1 MDTGSFFLT
10 AKELFKILLDW
21 SPLILLLGSGLVM
34 LLFMRTK
41 EKFKK
46 YSPLLLSFLIGISL
60 GCLKGSDWLT
70 HDKKITRGKETHQAG
85 YKFIS
90 PLLEC
95 EVTQEMETTKELTPF
110 KYKLEEVVNEK
121 IRSKKASHISV
132 YFRDMNNGPWFGINE
147 KEEFSPASLLK
158 VPIMIAYFKMAETYP
173 QVLKKVIKYEG
184 GGKDLN
190 TLEYVKPLK
199 AIEIGNSYTIDDLIF
214 RIIAYSDNN
223 ANALLLKNIDVN
235 IYYQVYMDLGIEIPG
250 IRKSE
255 DFMPVKLYAS
265 FFRILYNASYLNREM
280 SEKALDYLSAA
291 DFTLGL
297 VAGVPS
303 NIVVA
308 QKFGERRITDGRYRN
323 VKELHDCG
331 IVYYPGRP
339 YLLCVMTRGDKFE
352 LLYTVIKDISY
363 HIYREVNRQYSEQK
377 RS

>member
-1 MDTGSFFLT
+1 MDKGSFFLT
-10 AKELFKILLDW
+10 AKEILNILMDW
-21 SPLILLLGSGLVM
+21 SPFILVLGIGLVM

-41 EKFKK
+41 EKFRK

-70 HDKKITRGKETHQAG
+70 YDKKLSRGKEIHQPG

-95 EVTQEMETTKELTPF
+95 EVTQDMEELKPF
-110 KYKLEEVVNEK
+110 KHKIEAVIDEK

-132 YFRDMNNGPWFGINE
+132 YFRDLNNGPWFGINE
-147 KEEFSPASLLK
+147 NEEFSPASLLK
-158 VPIMIAYFKMAETYP
+158 VPIMMAYLKMAETYP
-173 QVLKKVIKYEG
+173 QILKKVIKYEG
-184 GGKDLN
+184 GEEDLN
-190 TLEYVKPLK
+190 RLEYFKPLK
-199 AIEIGNSYTIDDLIF
+199 AIEIGNSYTIDELLY

-223 ANALLLKNIDVN
+223 ANTLLLKNMDRN
-235 IYYQVYMDLGIEIPG
+235 MYYQVYTDLGIEIPG
-250 IRKSE
+250 VRKAG
-255 DFMPVKLYAS
+255 DFLPVRLYAS

-280 SEKALDYLSAA
+280 SEKALDYLSKA
-291 DFTLGL
+291 DFKYGL

-308 QKFGERRITDGRYRN
+308 QKFGERGIIMD

-339 YLLCVMTRGDKFE
+339 YLLCIMTRGDKFE
-352 LLYTVIKDISY
+352 SLYGDIKDISY
-363 HIYREVNRQYSEQK
+363 HIYREVDRQYSEQK
-377 RS
+377 RP